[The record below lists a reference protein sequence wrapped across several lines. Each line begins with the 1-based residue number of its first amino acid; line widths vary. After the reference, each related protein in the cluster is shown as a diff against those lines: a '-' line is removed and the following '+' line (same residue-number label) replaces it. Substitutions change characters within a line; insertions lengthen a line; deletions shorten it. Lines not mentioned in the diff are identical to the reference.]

1 MQSRRIVPRKKE
13 LTNFTKQNIVVSQL
27 DINTKSKKTT
37 LEKKGGERNMIDV
50 NATKQKL
57 KESGRTIPGWA
68 RSRGLDPLR
77 MATVFFGK
85 TRMKPEEVEALRED
99 DLLVEV
105 EEVMEIGKA
114 A

>member
-1 MQSRRIVPRKKE
+1 MV
-13 LTNFTKQNIVVSQL
+13 
-27 DINTKSKKTT
+27 
-37 LEKKGGERNMIDV
+37 DV
-50 NATKQKL
+50 KATRQKL

-68 RSRGLDPLR
+68 RSKGMDPLR

-85 TRMKPEEVEALRED
+85 TRIKPEEIEALRED

-105 EEVMEIGKA
+105 DDIDEA